1 MNKNYRYF
9 LNYLNKNKD
18 ISKNKV
24 LDFGCGE
31 GKLLK
36 ILIENG
42 FDAYGVDINHTNNN
56 TKYLSNELVEKSK
69 LKLITQDSNL
79 PFQNEYFDFVISNM
93 VFEHVFNIEF
103 AISEIYRVLKP
114 NGIAYLRFPSYEI
127 IREGHTGI
135 PLAHR
140 IKNKKILKMYMSL
153 AFTLGLGVNR
163 NRHGTKKEWINHMTD
178 YLENKT
184 IYRKYNELLDIFSE
198 FYVIQKEISFLEFY
212 FENKIFL
219 KYLLKT
225 KLRNLLIFA
234 YKKYVTLDF
243 ELRKKM

>member
-93 VFEHVFNIEF
+93 VFEHVL
-103 AISEIYRVLKP
+103 Y
-114 NGIAYLRFPSYEI
+114 
-127 IREGHTGI
+127 
-135 PLAHR
+135 
-140 IKNKKILKMYMSL
+140 
-153 AFTLGLGVNR
+153 
-163 NRHGTKKEWINHMTD
+163 
-178 YLENKT
+178 
-184 IYRKYNELLDIFSE
+184 
-198 FYVIQKEISFLEFY
+198 
-212 FENKIFL
+212 
-219 KYLLKT
+219 
-225 KLRNLLIFA
+225 
-234 YKKYVTLDF
+234 
-243 ELRKKM
+243 